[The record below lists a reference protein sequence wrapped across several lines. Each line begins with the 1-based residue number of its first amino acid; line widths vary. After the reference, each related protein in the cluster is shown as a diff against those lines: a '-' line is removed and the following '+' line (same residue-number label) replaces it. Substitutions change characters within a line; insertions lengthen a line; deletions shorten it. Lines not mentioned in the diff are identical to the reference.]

1 VRGGGCWNMHMKRET
16 LIPKTKK
23 REKKQM
29 ENEEAIFLDPL
40 IDNAVLKTNKEIEE
54 FIRKNLSPEKIPSI
68 FNDYIIK
75 HNIIGI
81 DNIDNKAF
89 WKRMAYHTNHIS
101 STINSYN
108 FSPYLE
114 KLLLKGRNKIPR
126 VISIP
131 TIKDRI
137 VLYVLKETLHRV
149 FPECVNNQLVNKK
162 IKELA
167 NIISSKKN
175 GKIIKIDLKGF
186 YDSINQE
193 ILLGK
198 IRRKSK
204 SKLFLSLIDQA
215 ITNPTVPKGYEKTE
229 KETYYKYLG
238 IPQGLAISNI
248 LANIFLHEFDDK
260 TVQQCEFY
268 YRYVDDILL
277 ICDDNTYNEFYRQ
290 IVNDLQRIGLTIN
303 ENKTKNFNITDEFV
317 FLGYKINHQSL
328 SVKDESVQ
336 KHLNSLYAMLC
347 YYKRLIERKEEREK
361 WLTDELLTNR
371 LESEINEKI
380 TGAISDKKKYG
391 WLFYF
396 NAINDISLLYKM
408 NNLLNCALIRI
419 IPSNIRDKFKAKS
432 YVRAYH
438 EIKKNPKSGYIENY
452 DVYDT
457 MHKRLEYLNFRG
469 YINPTETYSEEEI
482 DYMFKTIRER
492 NISRM
497 QRDIGSLS

>member
-1 VRGGGCWNMHMKRET
+1 MKIENFLFQDSVIDET
-16 LIPKTKK
+16 VLITD
-23 REKKQM
+23 
-29 ENEEAIFLDPL
+29 NETD
-40 IDNAVLKTNKEIEE
+40 E
-54 FIRKNLSPEKIPSI
+54 FIQNNLSPSEIPTI

-81 DNIDNKAF
+81 DNIDNKSF
-89 WKRMAYHTNHIS
+89 WERMAYHTSHIS
-101 STINSYN
+101 STINNYN
-108 FSPYLE
+108 FSPYME
-114 KLLLKGRNKIPR
+114 KLLLKGRNKTPR

-137 VLYVLKETLHRV
+137 VLYVLKEALHMV
-149 FPECVNNQLVNKK
+149 FPECVNKQLVNNK

-167 NIISSKKN
+167 HIISN
-175 GKIIKIDLKGF
+175 ENIGRIIKIDLKGF

-193 ILLGK
+193 ILLEK
-198 IRRKSK
+198 IRKKSE
-204 SKLFLSLIDQA
+204 SELFLSLIDKA
-215 ITNPTVPKGYEKTE
+215 ITNPTVPKSYEKND
-229 KETYYKYLG
+229 KEAYYQYSG

-248 LANIFLHEFDDK
+248 LANIFLHEFDIK
-260 TVQQCEFY
+260 IVQLCEFY

-277 ICDDNTYNEFYRQ
+277 ICDDNTYNEIYRKV
-290 IVNDLQRIGLTIN
+290 VNDLQRIGLTIN
-303 ENKTKNFNITDEFV
+303 ENKTKILSITDEFI
-317 FLGYKINHQSL
+317 FLGYKISHHSL

-336 KHLNSLYAMLC
+336 KHINSLYAMLC

-361 WLTDELLTNR
+361 WLTNELLTHR

-396 NAINDISLLYKM
+396 SAINDMSLLFKM
-408 NNLLNCALIRI
+408 NKLLNCALIRI
-419 IPSNIRDKFKAKS
+419 IPSNIRDKLRIKS

-457 MHKRLEYLNFRG
+457 MHKKMDYLNFRG
-469 YINPTETYSEEEI
+469 YINPNEPYSEKEI
-482 DYMFKTIRER
+482 DYMFRTIRER

>member
-1 VRGGGCWNMHMKRET
+1 MSEGVKAKGLSKKMKIET
-16 LIPKTKK
+16 VSFFDF
-23 REKKQM
+23 
-29 ENEEAIFLDPL
+29 ENSDIVLETDEEIERF
-40 IDNAVLKTNKEIEE
+40 IKDNLKT
-54 FIRKNLSPEKIPSI
+54 EKVPLI

-75 HNIIGI
+75 HNVIGV
-81 DNIDNKAF
+81 DNIDNKSF
-89 WKRMAYHTNHIS
+89 RKRMAYYANHIS
-101 STINSYN
+101 STLNNYN

-137 VLYVLKETLHRV
+137 VLYILKETLHRV
-149 FPECVNNQLVNKK
+149 FPECVNNQLVNNK
-162 IKELA
+162 IKILT
-167 NIISSKKN
+167 NIISSKNN

-193 ILLGK
+193 ILLEK

-204 SKLFLSLIDQA
+204 SELFLTLLDKA
-215 ITNPTVPKGYEKTE
+215 ITNPTVPKGYEKAE
-229 KETYYKYLG
+229 KEEYYQYLG

-248 LANIFLHEFDDK
+248 LANIFLQEFDSK
-260 TVQQCEFY
+260 IVTLCEFY

-277 ICDDNTYNEFYRQ
+277 ICDDNTYDNFFGKIIY
-290 IVNDLQRIGLTIN
+290 DLQRIGLTIN
-303 ENKTKNFNITDEFV
+303 ERKTKIINIKDEFV
-317 FLGYKINHQSL
+317 FLGYKICHQSL
-328 SVKDESVQ
+328 SVKNEAVQ

-361 WLTDELLTNR
+361 WLTDELLTHR

-396 NAINDISLLYKM
+396 NAINDLTLLYKM
-408 NNLLNCALIRI
+408 NKLLNCALMRI
-419 IPSNIRDKFKAKS
+419 IPSNIRDKFKVKS

-438 EIKKNPKSGYIENY
+438 EIKKNPKSDYIENY

-457 MHKRLEYLNFRG
+457 MHKKLEYLNFRG
-469 YINPTETYSEEEI
+469 YINPNEHYSEEDI
-482 DYMFKTIRER
+482 DYMFRTIRER